1 MAKARQRIPKRRFTA
16 WRKLGW
22 HVAFGDRA
30 TGSPRKHLFNIRE
43 REREAEARLLYDA
56 WVLEHL
62 GESANQAHPTRDKP
76 RIRRAVT
83 SNMLSGS
90 LLEIA
95 SGLIES
101 QRARARTDGG
111 PHRRGTIT
119 ARVFTDRKKHIHDF
133 LEFLN
138 DGHGK
143 GAVSRLRLADLSME
157 DIEAYNRHIAE
168 RGYSASQVAKRI
180 QLVKA

>member
-1 MAKARQRIPKRRFTA
+1 MAKAQQRIPKLRFTA
-16 WRKLGW
+16 WGKLGW
-22 HVAFGDRA
+22 HVAFRDRA
-30 TGSPRKHLFNIRE
+30 TGSPREHLFNIRE
-43 REREAEARLLYDA
+43 REREAEPRLLYHA
-56 WVLEHL
+56 WALEHL
-62 GESANQAHPTRDKP
+62 GENANQAHPTRDKP

-101 QRARARTDGG
+101 ERARARTDGG

-138 DGHGK
+138 DRHGK

-157 DIEAYNRHIAE
+157 DIDAYNRHIAE